1 VAGHRLLGVGAHR
14 QDLHLEQG
22 VLLEVAQL
30 VVVVEGLRVA
40 DEEVLR
46 LLPPADGV
54 QAQALQSL
62 GGMLPV
68 EEPALLVAN
77 GSEVPGSSQSPSG
90 SGDLTQ
96 VMLQLLG
103 INVLRSDGRGCK
115 DICFVIYIFR

>member
-1 VAGHRLLGVGAHR
+1 
-14 QDLHLEQG
+14 
-22 VLLEVAQL
+22 VAQL

-40 DEEVLR
+40 DEEVFR
-46 LLPPADGV
+46 LFPPADGV
-54 QAQALQSL
+54 QSQALQSL
-62 GGMLPV
+62 GGVLPV

-90 SGDLTQ
+90 SGDLSQ

-115 DICFVIYIFR
+115 DICFVIYIFRYVGSI